1 MYRISQLREEK
12 GLSQRALAKL
22 IGASPK
28 AVNFWESGKVEP
40 SAKFICALADAF
52 EVTCDYLL
60 GREDDFGTVNVMRE
74 LKESEKHCLEL
85 YGKLDRR
92 QTEEAQNFMN
102 YLISKK

>member
-1 MYRISQLREEK
+1 MYRISQLRKEK
-12 GLSQRALAKL
+12 GMSQRTLAKL
-22 IGASPK
+22 IGVSAK

-40 SAKFICALADAF
+40 SAKYICALADAF

-74 LKESEKHCLEL
+74 LTESEQCCLRL

-92 QTEEAQNFMN
+92 QAEEAQDFMN
-102 YLISKK
+102 YLISRK